1 MDRVDGWIEGWRGL
15 INHKG
20 GCRQRRHAN
29 ASLPPPT
36 KTVSCADWPP
46 QPCRFLQHFA
56 QDFWIEYFMLKS
68 IGQLCCF
75 KLVHKIWKGVRTK
88 YPAHIRML
96 GQKYGIAVLSPFHEE
111 WRRSSLSWVT
121 FEPRTK
127 WAQIIWQVFLSL
139 FLFRSWLL
147 LTDRRRPRASNFFCK
162 VVQMDYY
169 WQPAGAPSASN
180 DLVSALNNA
189 MLDQHSFLDFLPQC
203 NVVPSTIKAHFE
215 RSSAVM
221 FSLPRSLPSLLFFLL
236 RRLYQALP
244 SGFFQV

>member
-1 MDRVDGWIEGWRGL
+1 MKKKLTELSDIRAADKMGSNYLAGV
-15 INHKG
+15 
-20 GCRQRRHAN
+20 
-29 ASLPPPT
+29 SLP
-36 KTVSCADWPP
+36 
-46 QPCRFLQHFA
+46 L
-56 QDFWIEYFMLKS
+56 
-68 IGQLCCF
+68 
-75 KLVHKIWKGVRTK
+75 
-88 YPAHIRML
+88 
-96 GQKYGIAVLSPFHEE
+96 
-111 WRRSSLSWVT
+111 SLSQLIT
-121 FEPRTK
+121 
-127 WAQIIWQVFLSL
+127 I
-139 FLFRSWLL
+139 
-147 LTDRRRPRASNFFCK
+147 DRQTAGRASNFFRK

-169 WQPAGAPSASN
+169 WQPAGAPTASN